1 MKILLAVDSTPA
13 SEAAVAEVA
22 VRPWPQGTAVEVVSA
37 ADVYS
42 AWDAPGVAEAIVKAA
57 DGALRAY
64 SERIQA
70 AGMSCTSRVLTGD
83 PKVAVIDYAAE
94 SGADF
99 VIVGSHEASDAIRFL
114 LGSVA
119 RAVVRH
125 APCSVE
131 IVRQRSGSGAMK
143 VMLATDGSDF
153 SLEATRSVASRPW
166 PPGSEF
172 RVVSVAELPPAWFL
186 TPYPAYL
193 NHKAMEELR
202 AKSMQRAEEAIV
214 ASEAILVDAG
224 FPESAT
230 VAVPSASPQEVIVAQ
245 AAEWGADLIVL
256 GSHGRR
262 GATRFLLGSVAE
274 PVAFHAT
281 CSVEIIRAR
290 K

>member
-1 MKILLAVDSTPA
+1 MTILLAVDSTPA

-22 VRPWPQGTAVEVVSA
+22 NRPWPPGTAVEVVSA
-37 ADVYS
+37 AEVYS
-42 AWDAPGVAEAIVKAA
+42 AWDCPGVAEAIVGAA
-57 DGALRAY
+57 QEAVRAFAQ
-64 SERIQA
+64 RIESS
-70 AGMSCTSRVLTGD
+70 GLLCTSRVLTGD

-99 VIVGSHEASDAIRFL
+99 IIVGSHEASDAVRFL

-125 APCSVE
+125 ATCSVE

-153 SLEATRSVASRPW
+153 SLEAARSVASRPW
-166 PPGSEF
+166 PAGSEF

-193 NHKAMEELR
+193 DRKAMEELR
-202 AKSMQRAEEAIV
+202 AEAMQRAEEAIA
-214 ASEAILVDAG
+214 ASEAILADAG
-224 FPESAT
+224 FTESAT
-230 VAVPSASPQEVIVAQ
+230 VAVPSASPQEVIIAQ

-262 GATRFLLGSVAE
+262 GANRFLLGSVAE
-274 PVAFHAT
+274 PVAFHAA

>member
-1 MKILLAVDSTPA
+1 MRILLAIDSSPA
-13 SEAAVAEVA
+13 SQVAVGEVA
-22 VRPWPQGTAVEVVSA
+22 NRPWPQGTVVEVASA
-37 ADVYS
+37 AEVYS
-42 AWDAPGVAEAIVKAA
+42 AWDAPGVDEAIIKAA
-57 DGALRAY
+57 DEAVQAAA
-64 SERIQA
+64 ERIK
-70 AGMSCTSRVLTGD
+70 TSGVSATSLVLTGD

-99 VIVGSHEASDAIRFL
+99 VIVGSHEASGAIRFL

-131 IVRQRSGSGAMK
+131 IVRQRSGSGPLK
-143 VMLATDGSDF
+143 VMLATDGSEF
-153 SLEATRSVASRPW
+153 SLEAVRSVASRPW
-166 PPGSEF
+166 PAGSEF
-172 RVVSVAELPPAWFL
+172 RVVSVAELPPVWFL

-193 NHKAMEELR
+193 DHKAMEELR
-202 AKSMQRAEEAIV
+202 AASMRRAEEAIG
-214 ASEAILVDAG
+214 ASEAILADAG

-230 VAVPSASPQEVIVAQ
+230 VAVPSASAQEVLIAQ
-245 AAEWGADLIVL
+245 ATEWGADLIVL

-262 GATRFLLGSVAE
+262 GASRFLLGSVAE
-274 PVAFHAT
+274 PVAFHAH

>member
-1 MKILLAVDSTPA
+1 MKILLAIDSSPA
-13 SEAAVAEVA
+13 SQVAIAEV
-22 VRPWPQGTAVEVVSA
+22 VSRPWPPNTVVEVASA
-37 ADVYS
+37 AEVYS
-42 AWDAPGVAEAIVKAA
+42 AWDAPGVGDAIMKAA
-57 DGALRAY
+57 DEAV
-64 SERIQA
+64 QA
-70 AGMSCTSRVLTGD
+70 AAEQIKKSSVWANSVVLTGD

-99 VIVGSHEASDAIRFL
+99 VIVGSHEASGAIRFL

-119 RAVVRH
+119 GAVVRH

-143 VMLATDGSDF
+143 VMLATDGSEF
-153 SLEATRSVASRPW
+153 SREAARSVVSRPW
-166 PPGSEF
+166 PAGSEF

-193 NHKAMEELR
+193 DHKAMEKLR
-202 AKSMQRAEEAIV
+202 AESMRRAEQAIA
-214 ASEAILVDAG
+214 ASEAILAEAG
-224 FPESAT
+224 FAESAT
-230 VAVPSASPQEVIVAQ
+230 VAVPSASPQEVVIAQ
-245 AAEWGADLIVL
+245 ATEWGADLIVL

-262 GATRFLLGSVAE
+262 GASRFLLGSVAE
-274 PVAFHAT
+274 PVAFHAH